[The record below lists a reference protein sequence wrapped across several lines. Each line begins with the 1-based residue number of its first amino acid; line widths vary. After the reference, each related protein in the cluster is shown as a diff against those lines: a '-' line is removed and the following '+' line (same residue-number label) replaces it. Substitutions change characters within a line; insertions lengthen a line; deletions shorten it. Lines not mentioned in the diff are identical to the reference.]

1 MSVHAQKMVTD
12 AAAERCISHSLQEQ
26 LAAHRAELEL
36 LCKVETQLAAKRI
49 KEHYEDLIK
58 GAEHGQDQGEV

>member
-49 KEHYEDLIK
+49 KEHCEDLIK
-58 GAEHGQDQGEV
+58 GAEHGQDQGEI